1 MLHHAPSILTS
12 RSPPRR
18 LESCPKD
25 RSDLVEVVRHAI
37 LLRTSQT
44 PNYSMENQRPQ
55 EFILEAFADP
65 ASVRDVVRG
74 ILHTIFFHRFFPSL
88 APRSREV
95 LDITLPFVEDA
106 ELDTMIEKRAA
117 ELARELDAERTHSA
131 SSVPL
136 HHHLSQQRG
145 AVASQASS
153 NGGRGNISVQFFEKK
168 RRKTWYMRAAY
179 GGGDEE
185 ICWESWTVK
194 VTVAEPRTESERAK
208 VRKAMEQTLLTTAM
222 KIVTCVNSY
231 KDHIPPITTS
241 ETNPFPYQINVNQK
255 DAGWAT
261 RMGIY

>member
-1 MLHHAPSILTS
+1 
-12 RSPPRR
+12 
-18 LESCPKD
+18 
-25 RSDLVEVVRHAI
+25 
-37 LLRTSQT
+37 
-44 PNYSMENQRPQ
+44 MERQIPQ

-106 ELDTMIEKRAA
+106 ELDTMIETRAA
-117 ELARELDAERTHSA
+117 ELARELDAERTHSH
-131 SSVPL
+131 SSGSNVPP
-136 HHHLSQQRG
+136 HHYLSQQRG
-145 AVASQASS
+145 GMAAATTAAAAAGS
-153 NGGRGNISVQFFEKK
+153 NGGRGHISVQFFEKK

-185 ICWESWTVK
+185 VCWESWTVK

-222 KIVTCVNSY
+222 KIVTCVNSH